1 VVIDINV
8 ILAGNIT
15 LGDRCRIGAGSI
27 LTDVTLGD
35 GCEIHPNSILE
46 GATLANDVSVGPF
59 ARIRPGTVLA
69 EHVKVGNFVEV
80 KKSILGPHTKANHL
94 SYIGDASLG
103 EHVNI
108 GAGTITCNYDGA
120 NKFETTIGSHVFI
133 GSNSSLVAP
142 IKIGEGATIG
152 AGSVLTKD
160 APEHELT
167 LSRAKQTSLG
177 IWHRPG
183 ENKSE

>member
-1 VVIDINV
+1 MAAPG
-8 ILAGNIT
+8 LASKLLDRSVDRRRVN
-15 LGDRCRIGAGSI
+15 GDRVGVGPRQD
-27 LTDVTLGD
+27 LPTQ
-35 GCEIHPNSILE
+35 
-46 GATLANDVSVGPF
+46 GATLANHVSVGPF

-80 KKSILGPHTKANHL
+80 KKSTFGAHSKANHL
-94 SYIGDASLG
+94 SYIGDTTLG

-108 GAGTITCNYDGA
+108 GAGTITCNYDGL
-120 NKFETTIGSHVFI
+120 NKLETLIGDHVFI

-142 IKIGEGATIG
+142 LKIGEGATIG

-160 APEHELT
+160 APEKELT